1 MAVGFTW
8 TKNDVDLMAGAMA
21 RDLLVAVTRGANFKA
36 WLDTQLDADL
46 TPLGY
51 SAGDISNLR
60 SAFSDAAQLATI
72 FKGTATLG
80 VAKDFAVF
88 LKRLAGLGQIA

>member
-1 MAVGFTW
+1 MVGLSV
-8 TKNDVDLMAGAMA
+8 TKNDLDLLAGSMA
-21 RDLLVAVTRGANFKA
+21 RDLVVTVNRVASFKA
-36 WLDTQLDADL
+36 WLDGQLDADL
-46 TPLGY
+46 TALGY
-51 SAGDISNLR
+51 SAGDIANLR
-60 SAFSDAAQLATI
+60 SAFVDAAQLATL

>member
-1 MAVGFTW
+1 MVGLPINKT
-8 TKNDVDLMAGAMA
+8 DVDLTAGSMA
-21 RDLLVAVTRGANFKA
+21 RDLIVAVNHVANFKT
-36 WLDTQLDADL
+36 WLDGQLDADL
-46 TPLGY
+46 TALGY

-60 SAFSDAAQLATI
+60 SAFVDAAQLATI